1 MNTATPAF
9 ESARVLDGYA
19 RLRFL
24 PALFGDDF
32 MRTET
37 NLYLFADRF
46 LAHYDGGVWDFALLP
61 SGGGFMKPAAEETWR
76 FVNPKNYSDV
86 RLSSEAAGIVITSL
100 VLNIVAG
107 CMTITTRANL
117 CAVLPPLPSAYRLRF
132 FPPGNR
138 CDFCRAGLINW
149 QGGSGHPSEG

>member
-1 MNTATPAF
+1 MNTATLAF

-32 MRTET
+32 MRAET

-61 SGGGFMKPAAEETWR
+61 SGGG
-76 FVNPKNYSDV
+76 
-86 RLSSEAAGIVITSL
+86 IVITSL
-100 VLNIVAG
+100 VLNHRSWMYDHHDEGELVRCTAAA
-107 CMTITTRANL
+107 TVSLPTTLFPTRK
-117 CAVLPPLPSAYRLRF
+117 PLRF
-132 FPPGNR
+132 LPR
-138 CDFCRAGLINW
+138 WAD
-149 QGGSGHPSEG
+149 

>member
-32 MRTET
+32 MRAET
-37 NLYLFADRF
+37 NVYLYADRF
-46 LAHYDGGVWDFALLP
+46 LTDYDGGVWDFALLP

-76 FVNPKNYSDV
+76 FVNPANDSDV

-100 VLNIVAG
+100 VLNHRSWMYDRHDEG
-107 CMTITTRANL
+107 EL
-117 CAVLPPLPSAYRLRF
+117 CAL
-132 FPPGNR
+132 
-138 CDFCRAGLINW
+138 CCRRHRQLTDYAFE
-149 QGGSGHPSEG
+149 HPEAAAIFRALD

>member
-32 MRTET
+32 MRAE
-37 NLYLFADRF
+37 NNVYLYADRF
-46 LAHYDGGVWDFALLP
+46 LADYDGGVWDFALLP

-76 FVNPKNYSDV
+76 FVNPANDSDV

-100 VLNIVAG
+100 VLNHRSWMYDRHDEG
-107 CMTITTRANL
+107 GL
-117 CAVLPPLPSAYRLRF
+117 CALCCRRYRQLTDYAF
-132 FPPGNR
+132 EHPEAAAIF
-138 CDFCRAGLINW
+138 RALD
-149 QGGSGHPSEG
+149 